1 MKKNNIKTKA
11 IGTVMAAL
19 CVISAGTAISAVS
32 ASAAT
37 AQAPAAVQAVKGKA
51 CQFVMKGSNWNY
63 SADSLCAR
71 ITCNFTYN
79 TKTCRFIAR
88 GTEAGITNA
97 ILKAKRADGKW
108 DNTPVRFTVD
118 SALNVTG
125 KQTGKT
131 FITNN

>member
-1 MKKNNIKTKA
+1 MKKNNIKTKV

-19 CVISAGTAISAVS
+19 CVVSAGTAISAVS

-37 AQAPAAVQAVKGKA
+37 ANVPVAAKAVTGRA
-51 CQFVMKGSNWNY
+51 CRFTVKGSNWNY
-63 SADSLCAR
+63 SADSLCAK
-71 ITCNFTYN
+71 ITCNFNYN
-79 TKTCRFIAR
+79 TKTCQFIAR

-125 KQTGKT
+125 KQTGRT